1 MPRLAWDRLLETYCR
16 RDASVMLFVPGSPPI
31 LHIGQDWRPL
41 QVPPLEA
48 ADVVEM
54 AAERMSPAPDGEAA
68 GYAYSDFWYG
78 DVAYF
83 RAMAF
88 GHPETRLLVVSRT
101 QPDRPPSRNPP
112 SPNGDRNPP
121 APAGGA
127 SP

>member
-1 MPRLAWDRLLETYCR
+1 MLL
-16 RDASVMLFVPGSPPI
+16 VPGSPPI
-31 LHIGQDWRPL
+31 LHIGQDWRQL

-48 ADVVEM
+48 ADVAEM
-54 AAERMSPAPDGEAA
+54 AAERISSAPDGEAY
-68 GYAYSDFWYG
+68 GYVYTYFWYG

-88 GHPETRLLVVSRT
+88 GHPQTRLLVISRT
-101 QPDRPPSRNPP
+101 QPDRPPSGSPP

-121 APAGGA
+121 APADGA